1 MKKVDAYQ
9 LSNGTIVVG
18 KAEAEKA
25 ENMLKAR
32 KLAHDFAQRYG
43 SYEGRDDIESA
54 IINHTKELKEILA
67 LM

>member
-25 ENMLKAR
+25 ENMLKAKKMVREFAR
-32 KLAHDFAQRYG
+32 KYG
-43 SYEGRDDIESA
+43 CYEGRDDIERA
-54 IINHTKELKEILA
+54 ILNHTQELKDILA